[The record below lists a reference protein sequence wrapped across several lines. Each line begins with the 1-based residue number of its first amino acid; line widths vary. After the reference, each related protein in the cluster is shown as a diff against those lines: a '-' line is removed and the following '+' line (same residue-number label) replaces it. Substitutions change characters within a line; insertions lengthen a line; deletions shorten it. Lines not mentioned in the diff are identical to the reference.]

1 MIVLCISYE
10 SFGRPK
16 LKINKQYT
24 VILKLEKQRNKK
36 SVNEWLHNYLLEH
49 EHFLK
54 KKSSLVP

>member
-24 VILKLEKQRNKK
+24 VIIKLEKQRNKK

-49 EHFLK
+49 EQ
-54 KKSSLVP
+54 